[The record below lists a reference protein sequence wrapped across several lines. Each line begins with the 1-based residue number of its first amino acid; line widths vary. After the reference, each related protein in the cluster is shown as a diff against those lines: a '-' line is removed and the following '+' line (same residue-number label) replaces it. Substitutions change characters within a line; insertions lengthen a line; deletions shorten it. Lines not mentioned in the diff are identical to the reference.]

1 MSTSTISESD
11 ILEDLIVPDR
21 PDLPP
26 EAARAILELRFNA
39 SAQARI
45 RALLDKNNLGT
56 ITATERDELEK
67 YLRVG
72 QFVDL
77 MHAKAHLSLKRS
89 QPGA

>member
-26 EAARAILELRFNA
+26 EAARAILELRFNE
-39 SAQARI
+39 SAQTRI

-56 ITATERDELEK
+56 ITTNERDELEK

>member
-1 MSTSTISESD
+1 MSTTTVSEGD

-26 EAARAILELRFNA
+26 EAARAILELRFNEA
-39 SAQARI
+39 AQMRI
-45 RALLDKNNLGT
+45 RELLDKNNLGT
-56 ITATERDELEK
+56 ITVEERDELEK

-77 MHAKAHLSLKRS
+77 MQAKAQLSLTKS
-89 QPGA
+89 QSGD